1 MDILQDS
8 EAAVKTYQIRL
19 MLKTKPGIT
28 SRVSARKTSINCAI
42 GQADLRQGQ

>member
-28 SRVSARKTSINCAI
+28 SSQAIELGDSKTTTSCP
-42 GQADLRQGQ
+42 GR